1 MKYLLIIWFLI
12 PVPGLTQI
20 PDTCFTQEQ
29 VLDISFTLDSLYQ
42 LSDINNQ
49 LIFEQK
55 SLIDKQKSLI
65 QLDSLQLSYSTKQ
78 VALLQENIE
87 MYIEREKLFKPKW
100 YDRPVIWFI
109 GGVVTTSVVIYL
121 TK

>member
-1 MKYLLIIWFLI
+1 MKNLLIILFLI
-12 PVPGLTQI
+12 PVIGLSQI

-42 LSDINNQ
+42 LSDINDQ
-49 LIFEQK
+49 IISEQK
-55 SLIDKQKSLI
+55 SLIEKQKSLI
-65 QLDSLQLSYSTKQ
+65 QLDSLQLNYTTKQ
-78 VALLQENIE
+78 VALLRENIN

-100 YDRPVIWFI
+100 YDRPAIWFI